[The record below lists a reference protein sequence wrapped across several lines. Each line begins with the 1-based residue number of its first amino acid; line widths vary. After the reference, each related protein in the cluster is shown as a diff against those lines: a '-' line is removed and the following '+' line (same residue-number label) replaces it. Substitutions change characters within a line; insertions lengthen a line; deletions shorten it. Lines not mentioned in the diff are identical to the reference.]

1 MTPRRR
7 TLAIALA
14 LGCLLPAGIRA
25 QTPAL
30 PTLASEGGEPPA
42 QVLILGVFHF
52 HNPNADYAQFEG
64 IDVLT
69 PERQRE
75 IEAVAGRLEA
85 FAPTRIAVERPPSD
99 ADSLDARLARYRAG
113 TRELTA
119 NETEQLGFRLA
130 LRLGHERVHPIDY
143 RMGMAMDTFFAYV
156 REHEPEFM
164 PRFDAYIGQ
173 IVELMD
179 GMQRDATILENLR
192 FMNEPDNVVRTHE
205 PYAVQATVGA
215 GDGYV
220 GARVVGGW
228 YERNLA
234 MFANLAAVAERGER
248 VLLIVGAG
256 HTPILRE
263 LVQAHPDM
271 ALVEAVD
278 YLR

>member
-1 MTPRRR
+1 MSLLRR
-7 TLAIALA
+7 TLAVALG
-14 LGCLLPAGIRA
+14 LGCLLPAGVRA
-25 QTPAL
+25 QMPGI
-30 PTLASEGGEPPA
+30 PTLASATDEPPA

-64 IDVLT
+64 IDVLAA
-69 PERQRE
+69 ERQRE

-85 FAPTRIAVERPPSD
+85 FAPTRIAVEQPPSD

-130 LRLGHERVHPIDY
+130 ARLGHERVHPIDY
-143 RMGMAMDTFFAYV
+143 RTGMAMDTFFAYV

-164 PRFDAYIGQ
+164 PRFDTYIGQ

-215 GDGYV
+215 GAGYV
-220 GARVVGGW
+220 GARVVAGW

-234 MFANLAAVAERGER
+234 MFANLARVAERGER

-263 LVQAHPDM
+263 LVRAHPDM